1 MKIRCA
7 VSCNQNRYTSIK
19 HFRMNR
25 SNPKVTLPLKY
36 VTGQINVQYIMG
48 ELEIFCCHSIIFTP
62 TPLHSSYA
70 QETIH
75 LMWSCSAGDSVT
87 VH

>member
-1 MKIRCA
+1 
-7 VSCNQNRYTSIK
+7 
-19 HFRMNR
+19 
-25 SNPKVTLPLKY
+25 
-36 VTGQINVQYIMG
+36 MG

-75 LMWSCSAGDSVT
+75 LMWSCSAGDRKVDLECISLLARSLMSYDFSFFSK
-87 VH
+87 VHATGTG